1 MADDVC
7 EDFPLFPLSLVALPG
22 ELVPLHIF
30 EDRYKTMMSQC
41 LEEGTEFGIV
51 WMSDDG
57 LREIGCAC
65 EIERVLERM
74 DDGRLNLLARGTRPF
89 RVLERQAHLPYPAG
103 VIEFVRDSRDELD
116 AGLAGDAR
124 AAYADLVRRATDRE
138 PEDQEL
144 EEMGAYDMAATVDF
158 GLDAK
163 QGLLDLR
170 SENARLRLVTRLFRA
185 ATKRLDFVD
194 RAQARARSNGKVRF
208 G

>member
-1 MADDVC
+1 MTDEVT
-7 EDFPLFPLSLVALPG
+7 DFPLFPLALVALPG

-30 EDRYKTMMSQC
+30 EERYKTMMGEC
-41 LEEGTEFGIV
+41 LDAGTEFGIV

-57 LREIGCAC
+57 LKEIGCAC
-65 EIERVLERM
+65 AIERVLERL
-74 DDGRLNLLARGTRPF
+74 DDGGMNLLARGTRPF

-103 VIEFVRDSRDELD
+103 VVQFVEDGTDEPD
-116 AGLAGDAR
+116 PSLAGDAR
-124 AAYADLVRRATDRE
+124 AAYADLVKRATDRE
-138 PEDQEL
+138 PGDDEL
-144 EEMGAYDMAATVDF
+144 DEMGAYDMAATVDF

-170 SENARLRLVTRLFRA
+170 SENARLKLVTRLFRA

>member
-1 MADDVC
+1 M
-7 EDFPLFPLSLVALPG
+7 
-22 ELVPLHIF
+22 
-30 EDRYKTMMSQC
+30 
-41 LEEGTEFGIV
+41 
-51 WMSDDG
+51 
-57 LREIGCAC
+57 
-65 EIERVLERM
+65 
-74 DDGRLNLLARGTRPF
+74 NLLARGTRPF
-89 RVLERQAHLPYPAG
+89 RVLERQGHLPYPAG
-103 VIEFVRDSRDELD
+103 VIEFVEDQRDD
-116 AGLAGDAR
+116 AGSRAR
-124 AAYADLVRRATDRE
+124 RRRPGRLRRPGQARDRPRARE
-138 PEDQEL
+138 HEL